1 MKLAKL
7 YHNPILPSLHILR
20 SLPVLPKSAA
30 ISWPKI
36 RVVADTPKDV
46 RTLESPP
53 ARPSPRFSASLAS
66 PVMTGAKIFLRRPDN
81 LRLSIF
87 ANPWRTVA
95 GGMLGYVLSCTGVSG
110 QAPLREPVADTGGHR
125 GRGAV
130 VPEESLV
137 YWSKRDF
144 TIPFHVDPTG
154 QQPAEVRLEVSIDQG
169 RQWVLY
175 ARDDLTARQFRFQ
188 AQHDG
193 LHLFR
198 IMTVDG
204 TGGVF
209 DSGSEPLKVVV
220 DTESPDLSLSVD
232 TDERGA
238 MVADFHLRDTNP
250 APDQIRLEFQTDRL
264 PQWTAIPWE
273 TTASLATEFSGRGRW
288 EVPIAARQLVVR
300 LVARDAAG
308 NESELTRLPQL
319 PRTAAGHGNLQ
330 LASGAP
336 TPRFSH
342 SYPAASLPDATKAPA
357 SGSQAPLPSGVNRSP
372 SASAQA
378 RIAPPVATQAAS
390 SPAWPPRNSPPPPTP
405 PKQLPPPTTSMVSNQ
420 GAYNLRSLDETL
432 GKGEGPPGNEVL
444 FLESDPRQNAFPG
457 PSKANAPAAS
467 KLEPGYLPL
476 PSQASALGSESPPT
490 RGEKPFYSKAKSFSL
505 DYEVNTPATAPVTAI
520 ELWGTADGGKIWERW
535 GTDPDGQSPLDIQ
548 VAGEGLFGFRM
559 VVVAANGLAG
569 NRPRNGDNADAWVH
583 VDTQVPLARIQS
595 ALHGKGA
602 EAGGLVIEYTARD
615 DYFGEKPITFL
626 YSELP
631 TGPWTTIATGL
642 PNSGRFVWKA
652 DPNLPPRVYLKL
664 EAFDE
669 AGNVGEHRMDLP
681 VDMEGLR
688 PRGRIQGFRP
698 RETPL
703 DK

>member
-7 YHNPILPSLHILR
+7 YDNPILPDLHIL
-20 SLPVLPKSAA
+20 LNPPVLPTSAA
-30 ISWPKI
+30 ISWPTI
-36 RVVADTPKDV
+36 RVVADTPVDDQS
-46 RTLESPP
+46 LESTP
-53 ARPSPRFSASLAS
+53 AGSRPRFYAFLAS
-66 PVMTGAKIFLRRPDN
+66 PVMTGAKIYRRRLDYLRQ
-81 LRLSIF
+81 SV
-87 ANPWRTVA
+87 ASNPWRTVV
-95 GGMLGYVLSCTGVSG
+95 GGMLGYVFGCSMVIG
-110 QAPLREPVADTGGHR
+110 QGPLREPVADRGWHG
-125 GRGAV
+125 GRGSV
-130 VPEESLV
+130 VPEDSLV

-154 QQPAEVRLEVSIDQG
+154 QQPVEVRLEVSLDQG

-188 AQHDG
+188 AQQDG
-193 LHLFR
+193 LYLFR

-204 TGGVF
+204 AGGVF
-209 DSGSEPLKVVV
+209 ESGSEPLKVVV

-238 MVADFHLRDTNP
+238 MVADFHLRDANP
-250 APDQIRLEFQTDRL
+250 TPDQIRLEFQTDRY

-273 TTASLATEFSGRGRW
+273 TTASLPAEFSGRGRW

-300 LVARDAAG
+300 LLARDAAG

-319 PRTAAGHGNLQ
+319 PRTAAGLGNLQ

-342 SYPAASLPDATKAPA
+342 NYPAASLPVATQATASSSQNPPPA
-357 SGSQAPLPSGVNRSP
+357 TAKKSP
-372 SASAQA
+372 AASAQA
-378 RIAPPVATQAAS
+378 RIAPPVATQDAS
-390 SPAWPPRNSPPPPTP
+390 SPAWPPRHPSPAATT
-405 PKQLPPPTTSMVSNQ
+405 PKQLPPPTTSMVSNR
-420 GAYNLRSLDETL
+420 GAYNLRSLDDPT
-432 GKGEGPPGNEVL
+432 GKGEVSPGNEVL
-444 FLESDPRQNAFPG
+444 FLESEPGRNALPG
-457 PSKANAPAAS
+457 SFKPEPPAAS
-467 KLEPGYLPL
+467 KLDPGYLPL
-476 PSQASALGSESPPT
+476 PNQSSVNGSELPPS

-505 DYEVNTPATAPVTAI
+505 DYEINTPAAAPVTAI

-583 VDTQVPLARIQS
+583 VDTQVPQARIQS
-595 ALHGKGA
+595 ALPGKGA
-602 EAGGLVIEYTARD
+602 EAGGLVIEYMARD
-615 DYFGEKPITFL
+615 DYFGDKPISFL

-652 DPNLPPRVYLKL
+652 DPHLPPRVYLKL

-669 AGNVGEHRMDLP
+669 AGNVAEHRMDLP